1 MEEDN
6 IMEEEIE
13 FSQELYEKNL
23 QENEFAEIDELDG
36 IGVDEDENN

>member
-1 MEEDN
+1 MEEND
-6 IMEEEIE
+6 IIEEEVE

-23 QENEFAEIDELDG
+23 QENEFAEADELDG

>member
-1 MEEDN
+1 MDDE
-6 IMEEEIE
+6 IIEEEVE

-23 QENEFAEIDELDG
+23 QENTFAEINELEDG

>member
-1 MEEDN
+1 MDDE
-6 IMEEEIE
+6 IIEEEVE

-23 QENEFAEIDELDG
+23 QENTFAEVNELEDG

>member
-1 MEEDN
+1 MEEND
-6 IMEEEIE
+6 IIEEEVE

-23 QENEFAEIDELDG
+23 QENEYAEVEELDG

>member
-6 IMEEEIE
+6 IMEEEVE

-23 QENEFAEIDELDG
+23 QENEFAEIDEFDG
-36 IGVDEDENN
+36 IGADEDENN

>member
-1 MEEDN
+1 MNDD
-6 IMEEEIE
+6 IIEEEVE

-23 QENEFAEIDELDG
+23 QENTFAEVNELEDG

>member
-1 MEEDN
+1 MNDE
-6 IMEEEIE
+6 IIEEEVE

-23 QENEFAEIDELDG
+23 QENTFAEVNELEDG